1 MKRPLIYLAPALVAS
16 LLAIAADAPSSPA
29 AAAPSSPAALPLS
42 LNERPMGTAKFTI
55 DTDAKTLMVVADEE
69 TNAAITK
76 LLEQLDRPVPQ
87 ALIKVLFLEVT
98 LTDDLD
104 LGTEFSYSTFNDNG
118 AKKSTYSSNFGLPSS
133 PDQYG
138 QLKLI
143 NTMNSNLSVTLKAL
157 ATASKVEVLSRPS
170 IMTRSNEEATIT
182 IGDSVPF
189 ISNSQTTSTGLIV
202 NSVQYQDI
210 GIILKVTPRIDPNG
224 MVEMTVD
231 PEISKL
237 VDTTVKIAEGV
248 NAFQFT
254 KRSASTKVIIPSGK
268 TVVIGGLISNDD
280 TKTENRIPILG
291 SIPVIGYLF
300 RHTVTKKVK
309 KELLIFLTPTI
320 VDTNESMTAMSQEA
334 TSTPL
339 AKKRIAE
346 KDMKEY
352 LPENADTEP
361 KGKPTP

>member
-1 MKRPLIYLAPALVAS
+1 MKRPFIYLAPALVAS
-16 LLAIAADAPSSPA
+16 LLAIAAEPA
-29 AAAPSSPAALPLS
+29 SATLPGVPGNSTPS
-42 LNERPMGTAKFTI
+42 LNERPMGTAKFMI
-55 DTDAKTLMVVADEE
+55 DADAKTLMVVADEE

-98 LTDDLD
+98 LNDDLD
-104 LGTEFSYSTFNDNG
+104 LGTEFSYSTNDDGN
-118 AKKSTYSSNFGLPSS
+118 KTSTYSTDFGLAKS
-133 PDQYG
+133 PTEFG
-138 QLKLI
+138 QFQLVKSMNDNLK
-143 NTMNSNLSVTLKAL
+143 VTLKAL

-170 IMTRSNEEATIT
+170 VMTRSNEEATIT

-189 ISNSQTTSTGLIV
+189 ISNSQTTTNGNLV
-202 NSVQYQDI
+202 NTVQYQDI

-237 VDTTVKIAEGV
+237 VEATVKIADGI
-248 NAFQFT
+248 NAFTFT
-254 KRSASTKVIIPSGK
+254 KRSASTKVIVPSGK

-280 TKTENRIPILG
+280 TKTVNKVPILG
-291 SIPVIGYLF
+291 SIPILGYLF
-300 RHTVTKKVK
+300 KHTTTKKVK

-320 VDTNESMTAMSQEA
+320 VDTSDSMTAAMQEA

-339 AKKRIAE
+339 TKKRMAE
-346 KDMKEY
+346 KDMSEY
-352 LPENADTEP
+352 LPKDKEATP
-361 KGKPTP
+361 QGKPTP